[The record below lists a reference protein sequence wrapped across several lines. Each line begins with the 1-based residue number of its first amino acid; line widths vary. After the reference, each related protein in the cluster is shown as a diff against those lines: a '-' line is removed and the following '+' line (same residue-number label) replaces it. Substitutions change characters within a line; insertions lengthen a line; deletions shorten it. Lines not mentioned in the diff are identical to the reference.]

1 MMILQDMTRA
11 TGLGFCIS
19 QLPIF
24 VFVMLYYPEPHATV
38 YTTKITNATTLD
50 IKVSADEYGF
60 SVFFLLVSA
69 LGVVFSLMTT
79 QLQDAQFIDNMTEFT
94 DEAAAQVYTWSVTLW
109 AIVLLSRLNMI
120 SMLCSPTDMYF
131 VLLVVFTQTYAVQ
144 LMCAPR
150 ISGKRA
156 DTVSIIMYMIV
167 VGIVYVEMQSK
178 HGLKVIFWTS
188 QIMADILLM
197 VGHTYDS
204 QSNTETVANCRVF
217 YCCFVTALG
226 ILLYIA

>member
-1 MMILQDMTRA
+1 MILQDMTRA

-60 SVFFLLVSA
+60 SVFFLIVSA

-94 DEAAAQVYTWSVTLW
+94 DEVAAQVYTWSATLW
-109 AIVLLSRLNMI
+109 AIVLLGRLNMI
-120 SMLCSPTDMYF
+120 SMLCSPADMYF
-131 VLLVVFTQTYAVQ
+131 VLLVVLTQTYAVQ

-150 ISGKRA
+150 VSGRRA

-188 QIMADILLM
+188 QIMADVLLM
-197 VGHTYDS
+197 VGHTYDA